1 MDKSQ
6 AVGGGILNGE
16 VPTADTDGFGIVA
29 FAVILVII
37 IETSLGSADS
47 IDEGGTLGGLDG
59 SDECTSL
66 VARLITWHFAGH
78 IAGHMA

>member
-16 VPTADTDGFGIVA
+16 VLTADTDGFGIVA

-47 IDEGGTLGGLDG
+47 IDEGGTLGGLDK
-59 SDECTSL
+59 
-66 VARLITWHFAGH
+66 
-78 IAGHMA
+78 